1 MDWVNTLTYG
11 VIDMNDIITT
21 VINAE
26 KKAIRALD
34 KAQGGIMDNLR
45 KLVEHE
51 AFSAAMVGS
60 YLTNFEEA
68 MLEIGYEKNN
78 STYKAM
84 KSQRKKVLSFCAGAL
99 DQQGGW
105 TDIQVDL
112 EAQRI
117 MTEPSLQKAYAAVSE
132 SLKDAKDEPESEG
145 GEGEGEAEEV
155 EAVPTHDEMLNGV
168 LKLLQSYSDRGANGL
183 DVRCAALDA
192 FDILHKAAMAEEE
205 TEA

>member
-1 MDWVNTLTYG
+1 MT
-11 VIDMNDIITT
+11 DIITE

-68 MLEIGYEKNN
+68 MLSIGYEKNN
-78 STYKAM
+78 STFKVM

-99 DQQGGW
+99 DQQGDW

-112 EAQRI
+112 EASRI
-117 MTEPSLQKAYAAVSE
+117 MQEPSLQKAYAAVSE
-132 SLKDAKDEPESEG
+132 SLKDAKAEPESEG
-145 GEGEGEAEEV
+145 GSEGEGEPEV
-155 EAVPTHDEMLNGV
+155 EAVELSPAKQAL
-168 LKLLQSYSDRGANGL
+168 
-183 DVRCAALDA
+183 VRLA
-192 FDILHKAAMAEEE
+192 FDLIAAMPEDKTDDAHDALKELFARY
-205 TEA
+205 EA

>member
-1 MDWVNTLTYG
+1 MT
-11 VIDMNDIITT
+11 DIIAT

-68 MLEIGYEKNN
+68 MLSIGYDKNN
-78 STYKAM
+78 STYKVM

-99 DQQGGW
+99 DQQGEW
-105 TDIQVDL
+105 TDTQVDI
-112 EAQRI
+112 EAERI
-117 MTEPSLQKAYAAVSE
+117 MQEPSLQKAYAAVSE
-132 SLKDAKDEPESEG
+132 SLKDAKAEPEGEG
-145 GEGEGEAEEV
+145 DSEGEGEETTED
-155 EAVPTHDEMLNGV
+155 AVPTHDEMLNGIF
-168 LKLLQSYSDRGANGL
+168 KLVQGYVDRGARPC
-183 DVRCAALDA
+183 DARVALIDA
-192 FDILHKAAMAEEE
+192 YDILYKAATAEEE